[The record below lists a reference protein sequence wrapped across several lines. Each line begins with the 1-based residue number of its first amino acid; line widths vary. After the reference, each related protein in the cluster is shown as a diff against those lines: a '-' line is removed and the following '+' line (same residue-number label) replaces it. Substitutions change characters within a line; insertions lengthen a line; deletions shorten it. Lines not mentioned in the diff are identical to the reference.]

1 MQIINSEVVFPM
13 FLEPAYRLIKL
24 IGNSEF
30 TQTFIAVDERD
41 YPFSA
46 CVIQKIFRRSQFCQN
61 QNIDEKINLLQQLE
75 TYSLSPKFLG
85 YHYEDNYIYL
95 IFEFIEGKNIN
106 QFLSGNG
113 KLTEVQIWQILTDI
127 LPELELLHNYNL
139 IHCNIKPTNIINSKN
154 SRQQQFI
161 LVDFANTQIF
171 DNIHDSANKIIA
183 GSPEYLA
190 PEQLDSYPE
199 FSSDLYSLGVTCIY
213 ALTEISPFY
222 LFDHA
227 NNQWVWRD
235 YLQTKISERLAN
247 ILDKLINKDINQRF
261 HTAKDV
267 MEVMGIASISPKLTL
282 KLKSQVTSQEFP
294 KLANLYTLTSS
305 TSLISDVNTVAIHPN
320 NHNLVS
326 GHQNKN
332 IYIWNLQSQEF
343 LQSISGHSQSIESL
357 AFSQDGKILASASAD
372 KTIKLWESQNYQEI
386 ITLLG
391 HTKAVKSVAFSPN
404 QKYLASGSWDKTIKI
419 WDITDA
425 ETATEICTLTGHKQ
439 QVSAVAF
446 SPDGLYIASGS
457 FDRTACIWKLP
468 PYPTKLQNQ
477 NHPER
482 ILSGHTWAVLAV
494 AFSPNGE
501 ILATGGDDNTIKLW
515 EIKTGREIA
524 TLSGHSWSVTGL
536 IFDKSGKFLISSSK
550 DKTIKIWRVSNQQE
564 IMNLYS
570 HEDSITA
577 IAYNYRSDLSP
588 HQLIISASQDKS
600 IKIWE
605 LEFETDME
613 T

>member
-1 MQIINSEVVFPM
+1 MQIINSKVVFPM

-46 CVIQKIFRRSQFCQN
+46 CVVQKIFRRSQFCQN
-61 QNIDEKINLLQQLE
+61 QNIDEKINLLQRLE
-75 TYSLSPKFLG
+75 TYSLSPKLFS
-85 YHYEDNYIYL
+85 YHYKDDYIYL
-95 IFEFIEGKNIN
+95 IFEYVEGKNLN
-106 QFLSGNG
+106 QSLSVNG
-113 KLTEVQIWQILTDI
+113 KLNEVQIWQLLTDI
-127 LPELELLHNYNL
+127 LPELELLHNWNL
-139 IHCNIKPTNIINSKN
+139 IHCNIKPTNIIDCRNSL
-154 SRQQQFI
+154 QQKFI
-161 LVDFANTQIF
+161 LVDFANIQIF
-171 DNIHDSANKIIA
+171 DNIHDYANNIIS

-190 PEQLDSYPE
+190 PEQLDSYPV

-213 ALTEISPFY
+213 ALTDVSPFY
-222 LFDHA
+222 LFDSA

-235 YLQTKISERLAN
+235 YLQTEISERLAN
-247 ILDKLINKDINQRF
+247 LLDKLINKDINQRF
-261 HTAKDV
+261 HSAKDV

-282 KLKSQVTSQEFP
+282 KSQVTNQEFP

-305 TSLISDVNTVAIHPN
+305 TSLISEVNTVAIHPN

-332 IYIWNLQSQEF
+332 IYIWNFQSQKF
-343 LQSISGHSQSIESL
+343 LQSISGHSQAIESL
-357 AFSQDGKILASASAD
+357 AFSPDGKILASASAD
-372 KTIKLWESQNYQEI
+372 KTIKLWKTQNYQEI
-386 ITLLG
+386 ITLVG
-391 HTKAVKSVAFSPN
+391 HIKAVKSVVFSPN
-404 QKYLASGSWDKTIKI
+404 HKYLASGSWDKTIKI
-419 WDITDA
+419 WDVKDA

-439 QVSAVAF
+439 QVSSVAF

-468 PYPTKLQNQ
+468 PYPTKPQNQ
-477 NHPER
+477 NYPEC
-482 ILSGHTWAVLAV
+482 ILSGHTWAVLTV

-501 ILATGGDDNTIKLW
+501 ILATGSDDNTIKLW

-536 IFDKSGKFLISSSK
+536 TFDKSGKFLISSSK
-550 DKTIKIWRVSNQQE
+550 DKTIKIWRVSNQEE
-564 IMNLYS
+564 ITNLCS
-570 HEDSITA
+570 HEDSVTA
-577 IAYNYRSDLSP
+577 IAYNFYSDLSP
-588 HQLIISASQDKS
+588 HQLIISGSQDKT
-600 IKIWE
+600 IKVWEIE
-605 LEFETDME
+605 LETETE